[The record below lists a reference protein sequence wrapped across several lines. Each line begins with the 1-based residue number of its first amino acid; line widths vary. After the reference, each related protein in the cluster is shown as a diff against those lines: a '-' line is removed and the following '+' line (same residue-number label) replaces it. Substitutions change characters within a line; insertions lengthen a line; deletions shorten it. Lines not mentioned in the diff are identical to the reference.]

1 MFINIKNPPR
11 WNPKKSFWDQD
22 LETIDFYLNE
32 KRKFTEG
39 FTINGYFVHPWLY
52 WHMNFFKTPV
62 PTKLSTGEKK
72 EILRSPDLDD
82 NFLYLID
89 CYKEAEEKNLGL
101 MLFGTRGFGK
111 SLSLS
116 SLITWLNT
124 TKNNGVTSI
133 TGGSTPDLKSLGTL
147 MQLGFTNVHPAFKL
161 GILSADWEKSVEF
174 GIKEDAQSK
183 LFHSR
188 ISIVNADPSKK
199 SSTEKGAGL
208 SPIGYVLD
216 EALHEDSILYCLDGE
231 ISIKDSKI
239 GDFIYGKD
247 GKLTK
252 IVDKINPGV
261 VDLFEITL
269 QDGRKVK
276 ASGNHLWTVYNTY
289 LKRWLDV
296 TTEDLLEKY
305 YYTKYDKRYDKHTKS
320 PIYSIPLNEPVE
332 YEKKSLY
339 LDPYWLGL
347 YLGDGFTGTSIV
359 CSEDKEILD
368 YCKNYASE
376 LGMECSE
383 SKVSSCKNEDF
394 RVANIVTK
402 IGRRKTNK
410 NEVKETLKLY
420 DIYNEKRIPKDYLY
434 SDIEDRMNLLKGI
447 MDTDGSISKN
457 GTLDFST
464 SILNF
469 ADDFEFLCRSLGI
482 SVIRTEKDTHYRDND
497 GNKIDCKRAHRF
509 ILKTKEN
516 PFKLSRKRLLFDEL
530 ILKTKKQSFDTN
542 RERVSIVNIEKVEK
556 AQAYCIKVDNSD
568 RLFLTDD
575 FIVTHNCGK
584 FAFKEIY
591 LSALPSFKA
600 NYGSKLVP
608 ILSGTSGNADLSKDA
623 KDVLSNPEAFRLLP
637 MDWDRLERN
646 VDPEYIT
653 WERSKKDKFCTFVPG
668 QMSYRLETERKD
680 TKLSTFLRIKSK
692 ELDLINVKET
702 DWKGATEQLKKE
714 LALFDKIEDIEKQRM
729 YYPLEIADV
738 FITSAHNPFP
748 TSVIDKHVRLLE
760 DTGKRN
766 GRLVNLYK
774 TNSLLRHE
782 FSDKKLS
789 DTSHKGG
796 EADAPI
802 QLFGELPS
810 TPPEKYIFV
819 SGLDDYKLDQS
830 DTDSLG
836 AFYIIKRRNLE
847 PNTPC
852 EVIQASY
859 VARPYRHQDFHKEIE
874 TLIEGYNSLCMMEA
888 VDVSFKGYLDMK
900 RKTEQLLAPSISFS
914 NSVKNGK
921 TKLNTTYGIYPTGG
935 NKHYMF
941 NLLIDWC
948 KEEHVLGID
957 EEGNKIIKYGVEFI
971 EDIDL
976 LKEMLSYRKGGN
988 FDRITAFMHALT
1000 YATELDKNN
1009 VMPASLRKKVDYDPT
1024 YDARGSSVRLQKY
1037 SNIQNKPSKV
1047 KLKRY

>member
-1 MFINIKNPPR
+1 MSSIFTSNEMFINIKNPPR

-216 EALHEDSILYCLDGE
+216 EALHEDSLIPTPKGLVPIKQLDE
-231 ISIKDSKI
+231 
-239 GDFIYGKD
+239 GDFVFDEEGNPTRIYN
-247 GKLTK
+247 
-252 IVDKINPGV
+252 KINPGV
-261 VDLFEITL
+261 QPTYKFTFS
-269 QDGRKVK
+269 DGSEVISSLNHKWKVRTPRSK
-276 ASGNHLWTVYNTY
+276 KWIKVTTWDIILTDKTY
-289 LKRWLDV
+289 LVPKLNSDDV
-296 TTEDLLEKY
+296 KVESIQNMGKHQVYCIGVEHKSECFLTE
-305 YYTKYDKRYDKHTKS
+305 H
-320 PIYSIPLNEPVE
+320 
-332 YEKKSLY
+332 
-339 LDPYWLGL
+339 
-347 YLGDGFTGTSIV
+347 
-359 CSEDKEILD
+359 
-368 YCKNYASE
+368 
-376 LGMECSE
+376 
-383 SKVSSCKNEDF
+383 
-394 RVANIVTK
+394 NIVT
-402 IGRRKTNK
+402 G
-410 NEVKETLKLY
+410 
-420 DIYNEKRIPKDYLY
+420 
-434 SDIEDRMNLLKGI
+434 
-447 MDTDGSISKN
+447 
-457 GTLDFST
+457 
-464 SILNF
+464 
-469 ADDFEFLCRSLGI
+469 
-482 SVIRTEKDTHYRDND
+482 
-497 GNKIDCKRAHRF
+497 
-509 ILKTKEN
+509 
-516 PFKLSRKRLLFDEL
+516 
-530 ILKTKKQSFDTN
+530 
-542 RERVSIVNIEKVEK
+542 
-556 AQAYCIKVDNSD
+556 
-568 RLFLTDD
+568 
-575 FIVTHNCGK
+575 NCGK

-680 TKLSTFLRIKSK
+680 TKLSTFLGIKSK

-1024 YDARGSSVRLQKY
+1024 YDMRNSSIRLQKY

>member
-1 MFINIKNPPR
+1 MSSIFTSNEMFINIKNPPR

-174 GIKEDAQSK
+174 GIKEDSQSK

-216 EALHEDSILYCLDGE
+216 EA
-231 ISIKDSKI
+231 
-239 GDFIYGKD
+239 
-247 GKLTK
+247 
-252 IVDKINPGV
+252 
-261 VDLFEITL
+261 
-269 QDGRKVK
+269 
-276 ASGNHLWTVYNTY
+276 
-289 LKRWLDV
+289 
-296 TTEDLLEKY
+296 
-305 YYTKYDKRYDKHTKS
+305 
-320 PIYSIPLNEPVE
+320 
-332 YEKKSLY
+332 
-339 LDPYWLGL
+339 
-347 YLGDGFTGTSIV
+347 
-359 CSEDKEILD
+359 
-368 YCKNYASE
+368 
-376 LGMECSE
+376 
-383 SKVSSCKNEDF
+383 
-394 RVANIVTK
+394 
-402 IGRRKTNK
+402 
-410 NEVKETLKLY
+410 
-420 DIYNEKRIPKDYLY
+420 
-434 SDIEDRMNLLKGI
+434 
-447 MDTDGSISKN
+447 
-457 GTLDFST
+457 
-464 SILNF
+464 
-469 ADDFEFLCRSLGI
+469 
-482 SVIRTEKDTHYRDND
+482 
-497 GNKIDCKRAHRF
+497 
-509 ILKTKEN
+509 
-516 PFKLSRKRLLFDEL
+516 
-530 ILKTKKQSFDTN
+530 
-542 RERVSIVNIEKVEK
+542 
-556 AQAYCIKVDNSD
+556 
-568 RLFLTDD
+568 
-575 FIVTHNCGK
+575 GK
-584 FAFKEIY
+584 FSFKEIY

-680 TKLSTFLRIKSK
+680 TKLSTFLGIKSK

-774 TNSLLRHE
+774 TNSLLKHE

-859 VARPYRHQDFHKEIE
+859 VSRPYRHQDFHKEIE

-921 TKLNTTYGIYPTGG
+921 TKLNTTYGIYPTAG
-935 NKHYMF
+935 NKAYMF

-1024 YDARGSSVRLQKY
+1024 YDMRNSSVRLQKY